1 MDCFVSGSF
10 DLLHSGHVEFLQQ
23 AARFGRLHVAVGS
36 DRTVLELKGR
46 PPVYTEQERVF
57 MVSALACVHS
67 AFVSKGS
74 GVLDFE
80 GQLRALRP
88 DIFVVNEDGTNSAKA
103 KLCADLGIDYQI
115 LKREPHAGLP
125 RRSTS
130 ALRTRHDVPYR
141 IDLAGGWLDQPFVS
155 KYCPGSVVTVCI
167 EPTME
172 FDERSGLATSTRRV
186 AIELWNSIALS
197 EDHEAVA
204 RVLFAVENPPGK
216 EPIAGSQD
224 AIGIAFPGFAK
235 SDYSGSYWPDR
246 VTHKRDASVAQFV
259 DDHIRLVP
267 LGPRAG
273 EYDVLSDT
281 DIDAAG
287 ARRLAVAADRC
298 WEALLDRNLSGFG
311 AAVRASFDA
320 QIAMFPHMVN
330 GDIRRT
336 LRQYEGYFVRLEAV
350 WRGRGRVYHVGYG
363 RAGRR
368 QHSDCRPPVT
378 DRCRSVRRT
387 ASVADRVSAI
397 SILAAVDLPML
408 PEMLARDPSIG
419 MVLSGSK
426 PVDYYV
432 RRVHP
437 WMRVVRV
444 DSQRCRLPLSLL
456 LGCWAGRRIGH
467 RTVPDNWSHPTT
479 APPSWRRSD
488 GTA

>member
-1 MDCFVSGSF
+1 
-10 DLLHSGHVEFLQQ
+10 
-23 AARFGRLHVAVGS
+23 
-36 DRTVLELKGR
+36 
-46 PPVYTEQERVF
+46 

-167 EPTME
+167 EPTIE

-336 LRQYEGYFVRLEAV
+336 LRQYEGISYGWKLCGA
-350 WRGRGRVYHVGYG
+350 GGGGYIML
-363 RAGRR
+363 
-368 QHSDCRPPVT
+368 VT
-378 DRCRSVRRT
+378 DEPVDASIPIVVRR
-387 ASVADRVSAI
+387 
-397 SILAAVDLPML
+397 
-408 PEMLARDPSIG
+408 
-419 MVLSGSK
+419 
-426 PVDYYV
+426 
-432 RRVHP
+432 
-437 WMRVVRV
+437 
-444 DSQRCRLPLSLL
+444 
-456 LGCWAGRRIGH
+456 
-467 RTVPDNWSHPTT
+467 
-479 APPSWRRSD
+479 
-488 GTA
+488 